1 MINSI
6 LNRHKDPV
14 RFDNIKLAQDIITD
28 PPAIKAHIQKHF
40 DNWTTPRVVNQNLF
54 NSRWQGKYTP
64 KPSINPDWYIAA
76 TSEISQEE
84 VLTIISQLP
93 NNKACGPSGISYEM
107 LKHAG
112 PKFLLAITSLFNYCL
127 SAQAI
132 PKQWK
137 EGRIFPISKKP
148 IFDGNLT

>member
-54 NSRWQGKYTP
+54 NSRWQGKYTS
-64 KPSINPDWYIAA
+64 KPSINPDWYTAA
-76 TSEISQEE
+76 LSEISQEE
-84 VLTIISQLP
+84 VLTTISQLP
-93 NNKACGPSGISYEM
+93 NNKACGPSDISYEM

-112 PKFLLAITSLFNYCL
+112 SKFQLAITSLFNRVSLPKLYLNNGKKATSFL
-127 SAQAI
+127 S
-132 PKQWK
+132 
-137 EGRIFPISKKP
+137 SKNP
-148 IFDGNLT
+148 SS